1 MGGGV
6 PNNDFDEPELALT
19 TPSFSKMA
27 LKGKVSEVAQRFIDL
42 MRCSVKGVSSYKC
55 PKVVLGLRNR
65 GGIATISEETF
76 SCQEMVMDINQ
87 KFTDVLK
94 LTDADYFKWNCV
106 QINNVTSLSHAT
118 DEHLMGTVVNVSI
131 GKESFGSFRI
141 RGSLVTSDGGISVN
155 DAKDVIHCSGGF
167 RPWLMLR
174 FAQCRGEDCTDGFD
188 REYPEM
194 LGFVLQRKACQ
205 SVPADEKSF
214 IHCCFEDG
222 SLLSN
227 PVRGTRMKIV
237 DVTKETDF
245 TDQRTVND
253 VIRKLPGLE
262 IFYFLLSMYRRFCL
276 AQKY

>member
-6 PNNDFDEPELALT
+6 PNNVVDEPELALT
-19 TPSFSKMA
+19 TPSFSEMA
-27 LKGKVSEVAQRFIDL
+27 LKGKVSEVAQWFIDM
-42 MRCSVKGVSSYKC
+42 MRCSAKGIRSYKC

-65 GGIATISEETF
+65 GGIAIISEETF

-87 KFTDVLK
+87 RFTEVLR

-106 QINNVTSLSHAT
+106 QIVNVTSLAHVT
-118 DEHLMGTVVNVSI
+118 DEHLMGMVVNISI
-131 GKESFGSFRI
+131 GKESFGSFSI

-155 DAKDVIHCSGGF
+155 DAKDVVHCRPEC

-174 FAQCRGEDCTDGFD
+174 FARCRCEDCTDGFD
-188 REYPEM
+188 REYLEM

-214 IHCCFEDG
+214 IHCCCENG

-227 PVRGTRMKIV
+227 PVGGTHMKIV
-237 DVTKETDF
+237 DVTQETDF
-245 TDQRTVND
+245 YGSAYSR
-253 VIRKLPGLE
+253 
-262 IFYFLLSMYRRFCL
+262 
-276 AQKY
+276 